1 MEELN
6 STSSSNS
13 LTQVLNNQYNDQL
26 LQQQQTPSS
35 NLLLLTPTN
44 TINSPLATSITF
56 SSVLNKIEPANLRLI
71 ETRVDPNEIINQIEN
86 ELANRFSNLKS
97 SNNTASATLPTSSQQ
112 NTESFS

>member
-13 LTQVLNNQYNDQL
+13 LTQVLNNVQNNDQQ
-26 LQQQQTPSS
+26 LQASSSS

-44 TINSPLATSITF
+44 TISSPLASVITSA
-56 SSVLNKIEPANLRLI
+56 SVLNKIEPANIRLI

-86 ELANRFSNLKS
+86 ELANRFSNLKPS
-97 SNNTASATLPTSSQQ
+97 SNTAASSQQ
-112 NTESFS
+112 NPENFS